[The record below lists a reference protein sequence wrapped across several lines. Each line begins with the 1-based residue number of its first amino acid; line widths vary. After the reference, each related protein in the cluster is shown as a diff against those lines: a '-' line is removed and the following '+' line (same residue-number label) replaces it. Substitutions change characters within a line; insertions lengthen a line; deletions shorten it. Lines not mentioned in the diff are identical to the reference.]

1 MTRPGFFLSLLFS
14 IILEGSEKKGRKRN
28 KSQTYR
34 KEEIK
39 VSLLSDG
46 DFLHRKSCKIFKKVI
61 RNKKLSSAWLQILT
75 SRWDDQ
81 VYFSIL
87 ANEYLEIQ
95 QIQSWQDQK
104 HQVLKNIILKSI
116 YQTFMRNKIQLN
128 KQSCTMFMSRKLNI
142 VIF

>member
-46 DFLHRKSCKIFKKVI
+46 YFLHRKSCKIFKKVI

-87 ANEYLEIQ
+87 ATNIWKFSKYSHGRTRNIK
-95 QIQSWQDQK
+95 S
-104 HQVLKNIILKSI
+104 LKI
-116 YQTFMRNKIQLN
+116 
-128 KQSCTMFMSRKLNI
+128 
-142 VIF
+142 